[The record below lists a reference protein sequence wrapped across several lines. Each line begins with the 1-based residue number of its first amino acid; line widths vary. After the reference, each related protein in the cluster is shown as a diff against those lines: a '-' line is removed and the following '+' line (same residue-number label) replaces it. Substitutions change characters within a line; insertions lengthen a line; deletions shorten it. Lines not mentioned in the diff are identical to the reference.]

1 MLALLAIPSCRATVL
16 AALLQVVSRL
26 LLSHLIP
33 VAVAIAI
40 EITMNATFVNTV
52 FVAITTTLSV
62 PMLELL
68 LPMLCLCILATSA
81 LVANRKAVIGPSTA
95 RSCRKIFCI
104 NG

>member
-1 MLALLAIPSCRATVL
+1 VH
-16 AALLQVVSRL
+16 QVVSRL

-68 LPMLCLCILATSA
+68 LP
-81 LVANRKAVIGPSTA
+81 
-95 RSCRKIFCI
+95 IFFGKHFYRLR
-104 NG
+104 NP